1 MRNENK
7 LSSSRLKGFADFGGT
22 PVGSAVSDVTGLSTP
37 RRPPH
42 SKVISARARARTLSD
57 VLVLLLKGSQREEV
71 VGRAGQRLG
80 RQEAV
85 AAL

>member
-1 MRNENK
+1 MSLN
-7 LSSSRLKGFADFGGT
+7 L
-22 PVGSAVSDVTGLSTP
+22 PAVSDVTRLSTP

-57 VLVLLLKGSQREEV
+57 VLVLLLKGSQRQEV
-71 VGRAGQRLG
+71 VGRAGQRPG

-85 AAL
+85 AALCKQTFGGQFP